1 MRTAGPSHGMHHLS
15 NLRRREFLRLG
26 LLGGSS
32 AFLFPRMPDL
42 LAQAGGTT
50 QGICLAL
57 GNHWSY
63 IGIGWQLGLE
73 SCALSAIDAF
83 GMADLPPGVK
93 TCINLDARAY
103 ELMAEKYPELS
114 EKLKKYLNEGKVEL
128 IGGTYAQP
136 MGSYISGESNLRQI
150 VIGRRTI
157 KKALNYEIAT
167 FLEEE
172 EFTHPQLPQ
181 MLVGAEFRFA
191 SLAQVDTWGR
201 AGIPLLELNVL
212 NWKGKDGTTIP
223 SMPKNSL
230 FSFGPQELASIPIL
244 KELQKLGKPL
254 MINWAEFGWEPH
266 EQPAY
271 LSEAKKYEKLSQTY
285 PIEYV
290 TLQEYMEKYGRNPEK
305 TIYLNMDSWQ
315 KLLPWGIG
323 GDQLRVMDR
332 KVEAILLAA
341 ERFDAIASSLGV
353 KPKTQQ
359 LEAAWK
365 DLLTAQ
371 SHDVSL
377 CEFSRWQSDRMAP
390 LDRSEDF
397 HNFTWGA
404 IGFNH
409 LSAAQNQS
417 QSILDSSVGE
427 IAKRINTQSSKPTTQ
442 FVTVFNPSAWD
453 RSGVVVTGRIYP
465 KKQKAKNVVIKDE
478 TGRLVPHQLVK
489 GERDTN
495 GNLQV
500 ASLAFLAEKT
510 PSVGYASYS
519 LEFTNETPE
528 ELPTDLKINQ
538 ETLELENEYLKIRLG
553 TSHGAIASL
562 VDKTTG
568 REMLDGQK
576 CPFPIFRGRPNQDY
590 PLRSVFVH
598 SKYPADAMKIP
609 AVFDSSQS
617 EAKLV
622 LNQGQPEPSAIDYW
636 KASMPSSIRWIEKG
650 PVRATVKASHY
661 WPLLK
666 FETYVTLASRTPWV
680 EVVSRVLAE
689 IPPAVDALDKEG
701 RFPVEIKEGYWLNL
715 APSFSPTTILR
726 DFPFGVE
733 PTSHRFFHA
742 LTFLDLLGESGGL
755 LLLHSGNQY
764 FKYGEDGIISNLAV
778 REWESYF
785 TGEFGWPRYAEYR
798 HALCPHGKEFGES
811 HCVRKAEEF
820 AQRLIPVQAKQQSGT
835 LPRRRSFLSL
845 SPENVMLSAFYTKP
859 TGYELRVVEIG
870 GKETIAEIDLGIDI
884 KSAVETNLMGRTLG
898 SVQLTQSQLKF
909 KAQPWRIHT
918 FDVR

>member
-1 MRTAGPSHGMHHLS
+1 MCST
-15 NLRRREFLRLG
+15 E
-26 LLGGSS
+26 
-32 AFLFPRMPDL
+32 
-42 LAQAGGTT
+42 
-50 QGICLAL
+50 
-57 GNHWSY
+57 
-63 IGIGWQLGLE
+63 
-73 SCALSAIDAF
+73 
-83 GMADLPPGVK
+83 
-93 TCINLDARAY
+93 
-103 ELMAEKYPELS
+103 
-114 EKLKKYLNEGKVEL
+114 
-128 IGGTYAQP
+128 
-136 MGSYISGESNLRQI
+136 RQ
-150 VIGRRTI
+150 RWNDHSFHAS
-157 KKALNYEIAT
+157 K
-167 FLEEE
+167 
-172 EFTHPQLPQ
+172 
-181 MLVGAEFRFA
+181 FA
-191 SLAQVDTWGR
+191 V
-201 AGIPLLELNVL
+201 
-212 NWKGKDGTTIP
+212 
-223 SMPKNSL
+223 
-230 FSFGPQELASIPIL
+230 FGPRSRLHSIL
-244 KELQKLGKPL
+244 KELQKPGNLYGES
-254 MINWAEFGWEPH
+254 EFGWEPH

-341 ERFDAIASSLGV
+341 ERFDAIASSLGG
-353 KPKTQQ
+353 KTKTQNLQ
-359 LEAAWK
+359 AAWK

-453 RSGVVVTGRIYP
+453 RSEVIVTGRIYP
-465 KKQKAKNVVIKDE
+465 KNQKAKNVVIKDE
-478 TGRLVPHQLVK
+478 AGRFVPHQVVK
-489 GERDTN
+489 SERDTN

-519 LEFTNETPE
+519 VEFTNETPE

-538 ETLELENEYLKIRLG
+538 ETLELENEYLKIRWCL
-553 TSHGAIASL
+553 HGAIASL
-562 VDKTTG
+562 VDKKPAATCW
-568 REMLDGQK
+568 MA
-576 CPFPIFRGRPNQDY
+576 
-590 PLRSVFVH
+590 RSVLSQSSGKTQSGLPQGAFSFTAV
-598 SKYPADAMKIP
+598 PCDAMKIP

-666 FETYVTLASRTPWV
+666 FETYV
-680 EVVSRVLAE
+680 
-689 IPPAVDALDKEG
+689 
-701 RFPVEIKEGYWLNL
+701 F
-715 APSFSPTTILR
+715 
-726 DFPFGVE
+726 
-733 PTSHRFFHA
+733 
-742 LTFLDLLGESGGL
+742 
-755 LLLHSGNQY
+755 
-764 FKYGEDGIISNLAV
+764 
-778 REWESYF
+778 
-785 TGEFGWPRYAEYR
+785 
-798 HALCPHGKEFGES
+798 
-811 HCVRKAEEF
+811 
-820 AQRLIPVQAKQQSGT
+820 
-835 LPRRRSFLSL
+835 SL
-845 SPENVMLSAFYTKP
+845 SHACGSCKP
-859 TGYELRVVEIG
+859 CLG
-870 GKETIAEIDLGIDI
+870 G
-884 KSAVETNLMGRTLG
+884 NFRRM
-898 SVQLTQSQLKF
+898 
-909 KAQPWRIHT
+909 P
-918 FDVR
+918 

>member
-1 MRTAGPSHGMHHLS
+1 MSLDVTP
-15 NLRRREFLRLG
+15 
-26 LLGGSS
+26 
-32 AFLFPRMPDL
+32 
-42 LAQAGGTT
+42 
-50 QGICLAL
+50 
-57 GNHWSY
+57 
-63 IGIGWQLGLE
+63 
-73 SCALSAIDAF
+73 SCALSVIDAF
-83 GMADLPPGVK
+83 GMSDLPPGVK
-93 TCINLDARAY
+93 TGINLDARAY

-114 EKLKKYLNEGKVEL
+114 EKLKKYLKDGKVEL
-128 IGGTYAQP
+128 IGGSYSQP
-136 MGSYISGESNLRQI
+136 MGSYISGESNIRQI
-150 VIGRRTI
+150 VIGRETI
-157 KKALNYEIAT
+157 KKALGYELAT

-181 MLVGAEFRFA
+181 ILVGAEFRYA

-212 NWKGKDGTTIP
+212 NWKGKDGTIIP

-230 FSFGPQELASIPIL
+230 FSFGPQDLASIPIL

-254 MINWAEFGWEPH
+254 MVNWAEFGWEPH

-271 LSEAKKYEKLSQTY
+271 LSEAVKYEKLSQTF

-290 TLQEYMEKYGRNPEK
+290 TLKEYMEKYGQNPEK

-323 GDQLRVMDR
+323 GDQIRIMDR

-341 ERFDAIASSLGV
+341 ERFDAIASNLGV
-353 KPKTQQ
+353 RSKTQN

-404 IGFNH
+404 IGYNH
-409 LSAAQNQS
+409 LTAAQKQA

-427 IAKRINTQSSKPTTQ
+427 ITKRINTQKGKPTAS

-453 RSGVVVTGRIYP
+453 RSEVVVTEKMYP
-465 KKQKAKNVVIKDE
+465 RDQKAKNVVIKDE
-478 TGRLVPHQLVK
+478 AGRVVPHQLIRS
-489 GERDTN
+489 ERDDS
-495 GNLQV
+495 GNLRA

-510 PSVGYASYS
+510 PSVGYATYC
-519 LEFTNETPE
+519 LEFTNEAPGG
-528 ELPTDLKINQ
+528 LSTDLKINE
-538 ETLELENEYLKIRLG
+538 ETLELENEHLKIRLG

-562 VDKTTG
+562 VDKKTG

-576 CPFPIFRGRPNQDY
+576 CSFPILRGRPNQDY
-590 PLRSVFVH
+590 PLRSVFVRG
-598 SKYPADAMKIP
+598 KYPKDAMKIP
-609 AVFDSSQS
+609 ETYDSSQS

-622 LNQGQPEPSAIDYW
+622 RDKDRPGPSAIDYW
-636 KASMPSSIRWIEKG
+636 RASMPSSIRWIEKG

-680 EVVSRVLAE
+680 EVVSRVLPE
-689 IPPAVDALDKEG
+689 IPPAVDARDKEG

-715 APSFSPTTILR
+715 APSFSPTSILR
-726 DFPFGVE
+726 DFPYGVE

-742 LTFLDLLGESGGL
+742 LTFIDLLGEDGGL

-764 FKYGEDGIISNLAV
+764 FKHGEDGIISNLAM

-798 HALCPHGKEFGES
+798 HALYPHGKEFSES
-811 HCVRKAEEF
+811 QCVLKSEEF
-820 AQRLIPVQAKQQSGT
+820 SQKLITVQGQQQSGT
-835 LPRRRSFLSL
+835 LARRRSFVSIT
-845 SPENVMLSAFYTKP
+845 PENVMLSAFRAKP
-859 TGYELRVVEIG
+859 AGYELRVVEIG
-870 GKETIAEIDLGIDI
+870 GKETAAELDLGVSF
-884 KSAVETNLMGRTLG
+884 KSASETNLVGRTIG
-898 SVQLTQSQLKF
+898 PVQLTKSKLKF
-909 KAQPWRIHT
+909 KAQAWRIHT